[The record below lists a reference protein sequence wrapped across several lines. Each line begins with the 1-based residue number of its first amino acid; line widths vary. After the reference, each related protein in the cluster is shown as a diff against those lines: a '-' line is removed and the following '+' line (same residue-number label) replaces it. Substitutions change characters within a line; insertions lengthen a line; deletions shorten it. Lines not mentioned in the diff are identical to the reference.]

1 MKKENKK
8 LKITIKGNEKNKS
21 EIVYNNLL
29 SNMDGNDIS
38 KDKQIE
44 YLKSRINYL
53 ETNIKNKFVLGL
65 ILLVCLII
73 LSLGILFMYLDVYL
87 LGIILSVL
95 SFVIV
100 IIFLLKFK
108 NKNIDN
114 EISDTFEEVETLRK
128 ILNSKLK

>member
-29 SNMDGNDIS
+29 SSMDGNDIS

-53 ETNIKNKFVLGL
+53 ETNIKNKFVLGS

-87 LGIILSVL
+87 LGIILSIL
-95 SFVIV
+95 SFIIV

-114 EISDTFEEVETLRK
+114 EINDTFEEVETLRK

>member
-53 ETNIKNKFVLGL
+53 ETNIKNKFVLGS

-87 LGIILSVL
+87 LGIILSIL
-95 SFVIV
+95 SFIIV

-114 EISDTFEEVETLRK
+114 EINDTFEEVETLRK

>member
-53 ETNIKNKFVLGL
+53 ETNIKNKFVLGT

-114 EISDTFEEVETLRK
+114 EINDTFEEVETLRK

>member
-53 ETNIKNKFVLGL
+53 ETNIKNKFVLGS
-65 ILLVCLII
+65 ILLVCLLI